1 MFIMFGP
8 NQTNSLDHY
17 SGSASDTSGD
27 KMPGNAYL
35 IKHIPLC
42 VTPIFPELVDVKSAE
57 DGRILVNLQ
66 MEQFLEFLYVILVFA
81 LQGFKFQQCLLLQQL
96 EKGVPAFVRTW
107 TVICAVNRVSPSAVK
122 MGINRIF
129 PRFEIIFEPSSKLVS

>member
-1 MFIMFGP
+1 
-8 NQTNSLDHY
+8 
-17 SGSASDTSGD
+17 
-27 KMPGNAYL
+27 MPGNAYL

-42 VTPIFPELVDVKSAE
+42 VTPIFPELVDIKSAE

-66 MEQFLEFLYVILVFA
+66 MEQFLEFL
-81 LQGFKFQQCLLLQQL
+81 
-96 EKGVPAFVRTW
+96 
-107 TVICAVNRVSPSAVK
+107 VSPSAVK